1 MPWSKNVS
9 KNQPRYIVLDRD
21 GVINEESDEYIKT
34 PAEWTPLA
42 GSLDAIAALTRAG
55 FRMAVATNQSGVG
68 RGLYTVEMLESIH
81 KKMFA
86 SIDAAGGKIDAV
98 FFCPHLP
105 TDACDCR
112 KPKPGLLLEV
122 AKLFDCAPASL
133 QIIGDSIRDL
143 QAAQS
148 VGAKSILVRTGYGQ
162 KSEKLLPSDSA
173 IQVFDNLADA
183 ASDLI
188 SGLP

>member
-1 MPWSKNVS
+1 MSE
-9 KNQPRYIVLDRD
+9 NQPRIIVLDRD
-21 GVINEESDEYIKT
+21 GVINEESDEFVKS
-34 PAEWTPLA
+34 PAEWIPLA
-42 GSLDAIAALTRAG
+42 GSLEAIAALTHAG
-55 FRMAVATNQSGVG
+55 FRMAIATNQSGVG

-81 KKMFA
+81 EKMIA
-86 SIDAAGGKIDAV
+86 SIHAAGGKIDAV

-105 TDACDCR
+105 SDNCDCR

-122 AKLFDCAPASL
+122 AKLFGCAPASM

-148 VGAKSILVRTGYGQ
+148 VGAQSILVRTGYGQ
-162 KSEKLLPSDSA
+162 KSEKLLPGDSS

-183 ASDLI
+183 ASALI
-188 SGLP
+188 SGLR